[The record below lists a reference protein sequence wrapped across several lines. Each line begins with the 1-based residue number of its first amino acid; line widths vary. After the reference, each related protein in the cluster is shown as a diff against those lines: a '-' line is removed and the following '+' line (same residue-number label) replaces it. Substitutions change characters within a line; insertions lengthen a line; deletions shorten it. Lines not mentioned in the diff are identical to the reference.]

1 MAYVALYR
9 KWRPKDFSDLIGQD
23 HISRTLSNAI
33 TTGKI
38 GHAYLFSGPR
48 GTGKTSTAKIFAKA
62 LNCENGP
69 TPEPCNICAN
79 CQKINEGSSMDVFE
93 IDAASNRGI
102 DEIRDLRETVK
113 FAPADGRYKVYIID
127 EVHMLTAEAFNA
139 LLKTLEEP
147 PAHVVFILATT
158 EAHKVPATIQSR
170 CQRYDFKRIT
180 VDEIQ
185 KRLALVASESN
196 LAAEPEAL
204 RIIAIHA
211 DGGMRD
217 ALSILDQCSAL
228 AEDGVKAEKVR
239 HILGLVGHEWIWKL
253 TEALAGKNGGAI
265 LSLLDTLL
273 ASGKDVK
280 QILAEM
286 TLHMRSIMI
295 YKAAGMVAGIEL
307 YNDQEDVLKQHAEN
321 FSHEEIVE
329 IIQKLH
335 AAMNEIKWSP
345 QPRIAIEVAL
355 LSLCHPEA
363 IASDGQNTSVSDE
376 RIVQLEA
383 KVNRLTAALKKI
395 AAMPGQTAGTP
406 SSIKSNISSQQPK
419 NNMVQAS
426 QQKMQGESQAAVE
439 QATMPSTM
447 AGNAEAQSIWKKL
460 LETLKKQG
468 KMPVYACVKAGE
480 VRGINDTQFFIA
492 FKSSFMMARTERED
506 YRLLLEEI
514 LQDLSGR
521 SLRIIC
527 NLEAAPK
534 VQKPLPPVKKNTPK
548 PAPVQEKVEV
558 NYDALNVE
566 ERHTLETA
574 VEIFG
579 DNFVRKED
587 LK

>member
-62 LNCENGP
+62 LNCEKGP
-69 TPEPCNICAN
+69 TPEPCNICTN

-147 PAHVVFILATT
+147 PSHVVFILATT

-253 TEALAGKNGGAI
+253 TAALAEKNGGAI

-321 FSHEEIVE
+321 FSHEEIVK

-335 AAMNEIKWSP
+335 AAMSEIKWSP

-363 IASDGQNTSVSDE
+363 VSNAENTAVSDE
-376 RIVQLEA
+376 RIVQLET
-383 KVNRLTAALKKI
+383 KINRLTAELKKI
-395 AAMPGQTAGTP
+395 AAMPLQAPSTPGTMKSAL
-406 SSIKSNISSQQPK
+406 SSNQPK

-426 QQKMQGESQAAVE
+426 QQKMQSQRQNTAEQAAV
-439 QATMPSTM
+439 PSSM
-447 AGNAEAQSIWKKL
+447 EGGAEAQSIWQRL

-506 YRLLLEEI
+506 YRSLLEEI

-534 VQKPLPPVKKNTPK
+534 VQKPLPPVKKNAPK

-558 NYDALNVE
+558 DYDALNVE